1 MLWKFRTSR
10 KYHSSKKNKMKKL
23 IYFHGLGS
31 NKNSRKFRL
40 LKDHLGDGYEFLC
53 AEWNVHTD
61 FRILMFNIF
70 KRLLREPEVILIG
83 DSTGGNY
90 ACQMR
95 DLLTQNN
102 IKATLV
108 LLNPLLSIDK
118 RIATFPFP
126 ERLLESL
133 LNIRQVD
140 DCLSIT
146 SINDVVIDHSL
157 ITYGPGTSRLIV
169 DDVHQLLH
177 FERYLPHIDR
187 YIDSHNRIKSNH
199 IQLTEERNEIQ

>member
-1 MLWKFRTSR
+1 
-10 KYHSSKKNKMKKL
+10 MKKL
-23 IYFHGLGS
+23 IYFHSLGS
-31 NKNSRKFRL
+31 DKNSRKFRL
-40 LKDHLGDGYEFLC
+40 LKDYLGDRYELLC
-53 AEWNVHTD
+53 VEWHASTD
-61 FRILMFNIF
+61 FRILIFNVF
-70 KRLLREPEVILIG
+70 KRLLREPEVVLIG
-83 DSTGGNY
+83 DAIGGNY

-102 IKATLV
+102 VKTTLV

-133 LNIRQVD
+133 QNIRLVE
-140 DCLSIT
+140 DCLSII
-146 SINDVVIDHSL
+146 SINDVIIDHSS
-157 ITYGPGTSRLIV
+157 ITYGQATNRLVV

-177 FERYLPHIDR
+177 FERYLQHIDR
-187 YIDSHNRIKSNH
+187 YIYTHNKIKGNH